1 MALFRTNNP
10 VYRSST
16 FDKVG
21 VAASEAEAMT
31 YGGTIAKTGLLFAIL
46 VISAGFGWAMPN
58 LITAIVMLLAGLG
71 LVVYSAFKP
80 EVSPFTAPVY
90 SAVEGYVVGV
100 ISLMYTIGMQDSKY
114 SGIVPLAVLG
124 TLAVFLVMLGLYATR
139 IIKVTQTFAMVVIGA
154 TIAIAITYVG
164 TLVIGMFSRA
174 VYDLPMFGA
183 GPIGILFSVFVIVI
197 AAMNLALDFNL
208 IETGVESKSPKFMEW
223 YCGLGLMVTIV
234 WLYIEMLRL
243 LSKLARR

>member
-21 VAASEAEAMT
+21 VAASEADAMT

-46 VISAGFGWAMPN
+46 VVAAGFGWAMPN
-58 LITAIVMLLAGLG
+58 LAVALVMVLAALG
-71 LVVYSAFKP
+71 LVIYTAFKP
-80 EVSPFTAPVY
+80 ETSPFTATIY
-90 SAVEGYVVGV
+90 AAVEGYVVGV
-100 ISLMYTIGMQDSKY
+100 ISLLYTVGMQGSKY
-114 SGIVPLAVLG
+114 SGIVPLAILG

-154 TIAIAITYVG
+154 TIAIFLTYLG
-164 TLVIGMFSRA
+164 TMVIGFFSKA
-174 VYDLPMFGA
+174 IYDQPIFGA
-183 GPIGILFSVFVIVI
+183 GPIGILFSVFVIII

-223 YCGLGLMVTIV
+223 YCAFGLMVTLV